1 MGSSLNKK
9 IYLSPPH
16 LNGEEI
22 KYIQNAIDSNWV
34 APLGPHVDA
43 FEKEVSEYV
52 GVQNAAALS
61 SGTAALHLA
70 LKILDVNEEDFVFC
84 SDLTFVAS
92 ANAIRYLGATP
103 VFIDAEESSWNM
115 CPKALVKAFKSYM
128 PKAVV
133 VTDLYGQSA
142 DYDSIIEICE
152 KFKVPLIED
161 AAESLGAKFHGQQCG
176 SFGNMAILSFNGNKI
191 ITTSCGGM
199 LLSNHKQHIEKAKNI
214 SAQAREPVL
223 HYEHKEIGYN
233 YRMSNILAALGRAQL
248 KSLDDY
254 VTKRRNIFNYYK
266 KELNGLDQIEFMP
279 EITNGR
285 STRWLTA
292 IYFKDFTYNNIE
304 SILEKFSL
312 ENIEARPLWKP
323 MHLQPVFNGFPFIT
337 TQKTVGL
344 SDKFFKR
351 GLCLP
356 SGSNLNQ
363 DDQNRIISIINNIFI

>member
-1 MGSSLNKK
+1 LGSSLNKK